1 MHVIDITEALADVN
15 QAHYIT
21 SPDRDHSVVS
31 LISEH
36 NEAAL
41 KIRAFDLELDYLC
54 RAVQTF
60 SQGGNQ
66 NTLQSICI
74 WNHLLHVE

>member
-1 MHVIDITEALADVN
+1 MSLASHKALADVN
-15 QAHYIT
+15 QAHYVP
-21 SPDRDHSVVS
+21 SPDTDHSVIS

-41 KIRAFDLELDYLC
+41 KVRAFDLELDYLC
-54 RAVQTF
+54 KAVQTF

-66 NTLQSICI
+66 NTLQFVSETICRT
-74 WNHLLHVE
+74 